1 MRRAMLQKLRSRHS
15 IDLPAE
21 TWGRR
26 RPTLAIL
33 GIIAIVFLFVPLL
46 LALISGIYSDGAV
59 QVTRFQG
66 IAAGVGLLLL
76 VLIVGALRGKPG
88 WARK

>member
-1 MRRAMLQKLRSRHS
+1 MLQKLRSRHT

-21 TWGRR
+21 SWGRR

-33 GIIAIVFLFVPLL
+33 GLVAVLFLLVPLVV
-46 LALISGIYSDGAV
+46 ALVSGFYDGGV
-59 QVTRFQG
+59 QVTRAEG

-76 VLIVGALRGKPG
+76 VLVVGGLRGKPG
-88 WARK
+88 WNRK

>member
-1 MRRAMLQKLRSRHS
+1 MLQKLRSRHT

-21 TWGRR
+21 SWGRR

-33 GIIAIVFLFVPLL
+33 GLIAVLFLLIPLL
-46 LALISGIYSDGAV
+46 VALVSGFYDGGA
-59 QVTRFQG
+59 QVTRAEG

-76 VLIVGALRGKPG
+76 ALIVGGLRGKPG
-88 WARK
+88 WSRK

>member
-1 MRRAMLQKLRSRHS
+1 MLQKLRSRHS

-21 TWGRR
+21 KWGRR

-33 GIIAIVFLFVPLL
+33 GLIAVVFLFVPFLIALL
-46 LALISGIYSDGAV
+46 SGFYDGGV
-59 QVTRFQG
+59 QVTRAEG

-76 VLIVGALRGKPG
+76 VLVVAGLRGKPG
-88 WARK
+88 WSRK